1 MGPRRSHRKSR
12 LGCQQCKRRKI
23 KCDEAPPPCANCR
36 KHNIACSFAP
46 PSSSTTAAAA
56 RTTPT
61 TTTTTTTTAS
71 SSSAPLSPLSPPTTT
86 TTTSSPPADALH
98 LPDLELLHHYTA
110 HTYRTLSY
118 NNEHKAIWKHYI
130 PREALSHPFL
140 MHGLLA
146 LAALHL
152 AAAAPPAASA
162 RYTER
167 ATRHQDR
174 ALAAFRPQLAAIT
187 PANCHAVFAFSSL
200 TAALAFAFARSARH
214 HRPASAPAEPV
225 TQVLHDFF
233 LFRGVE
239 RVLTTFWDLIRQGC
253 LGPLVHRPADP
264 ARLRPLPAD
273 VAAALDYLHACNA
286 AAAAAESAAYDHALR
301 ELRVSFERAPTSW
314 ESVFRWPVV
323 VPDAYLAHLKAR
335 RPMALVILA
344 HYCVILRRLDACWW
358 SQGWSGQLL
367 EAIFRSLDVAWRP
380 LLQWPVHT
388 IGLADK
394 LADIP

>member
-23 KCDEAPPPCANCR
+23 KVHRNLNALLYPAHSCSATNCR

-46 PSSSTTAAAA
+46 PSSSTAAAAA

-61 TTTTTTTTAS
+61 TTTTTASS

-86 TTTSSPPADALH
+86 SPPADALH

-273 VAAALDYLHACNA
+273 VAAALDYLHACNTAA

-335 RPMALVILA
+335 RPMAL
-344 HYCVILRRLDACWW
+344 
-358 SQGWSGQLL
+358 
-367 EAIFRSLDVAWRP
+367 
-380 LLQWPVHT
+380 
-388 IGLADK
+388 
-394 LADIP
+394 